1 MEHWQAVP
9 RDAAVRSFFARQP
22 AALPLYEAFAAA
34 VLARHPGTAVRV
46 QKTQIAF
53 ANQHV
58 FACASQLRVK
68 RRAAL
73 PDPYLVVTLGMP
85 YPLSSP
91 RVAALSQPYP
101 GRWTA
106 HIVIG
111 SAADVDAE
119 LLGWVETAYAF
130 VQAK

>member
-1 MEHWQAVP
+1 
-9 RDAAVRSFFARQP
+9 
-22 AALPLYEAFAAA
+22 
-34 VLARHPGTAVRV
+34 
-46 QKTQIAF
+46 
-53 ANQHV
+53 
-58 FACASQLRVK
+58 
-68 RRAAL
+68 
-73 PDPYLVVTLGMP
+73 MP
-85 YPLSSP
+85 HPLSSP

-130 VQAK
+130 AQAK